1 MKPEIKDPCVNAKR
15 QCILNAAQKL
25 FLQEGFRKV
34 SIDKI
39 VATAGVSKPTVYAH
53 FANKSELFRAVIE
66 ERTQAMLDAARQ
78 HMTLTDSPRD
88 FLQNYGEVFLSM
100 IDAPDTVC
108 MYRHV
113 AAEVND
119 FPEIA
124 KHFYAAGPKQG
135 LYYMTQ
141 CLMAYDKLGKL
152 HVEHPELSADMFLCT
167 LKGKI
172 HLERFFG
179 VSEERTPEQIRRR
192 VEAVVDLFLKAH
204 QPIGKSPCHTPS

>member
-124 KHFYAAGPKQG
+124 KHFYVRSKVRFIWSVSSVSVKSVPQSRFAAAWKRWSI
-135 LYYMTQ
+135 
-141 CLMAYDKLGKL
+141 C
-152 HVEHPELSADMFLCT
+152 F
-167 LKGKI
+167 
-172 HLERFFG
+172 
-179 VSEERTPEQIRRR
+179 
-192 VEAVVDLFLKAH
+192 
-204 QPIGKSPCHTPS
+204 